1 MIITIIIAIV
11 KVIITIIIIIIIIV
25 KRWTDA
31 EWPKQWYLNRGG
43 ALDMNVEAAWDRG
56 RISS

>member
-11 KVIITIIIIIIIIV
+11 KVITTIIIIIISV